1 MKKTY
6 SVILLSIIILLI
18 TCGCKKSNMP
28 DSSIFQYK
36 SNVQAMTIEMLPSPP
51 TSKSTSD
58 ENVIKKFIKII
69 DECEKK
75 KFHHMTI
82 IRYS

>member
-36 SNVQAMTIEMLPSPP
+36 SNVQAMTIEILPSPP
-51 TSKSTSD
+51 TSKSTID

-75 KFHHMTI
+75 KCHHMTI